1 MGGEKRGVGGEKGG
15 VELNNLGKVIDIRG
29 IIGDLGLLFLV
40 NGMNF

>member
-1 MGGEKRGVGGEKGG
+1 MGGEKQGVGGEKFG